1 MDDVLLKYEC
11 IMKSKVEVR
20 KFAIE
25 IASGILGKGTADKD
39 VVGKA
44 MEIEAYVL
52 GEAELPE
59 TYDEVNAVRG
69 ALGGTLSQMF
79 GAACSS

>member
-1 MDDVLLKYEC
+1 M
-11 IMKSKVEVR
+11 
-20 KFAIE
+20 
-25 IASGILGKGTADKD
+25 
-39 VVGKA
+39 
-44 MEIEAYVL
+44 L

-79 GAACSS
+79 GATCSS